1 MKLKS
6 YLKDNKS
13 GFSLIELLIVVALMI
28 IIATVSGSAL
38 VNVNKTRA
46 KSCATKLSSML
57 SQCKINSLSGI
68 ENTLTLSFNNDKKCY
83 ECSLTKDGES
93 EAYKTENI
101 GTDKLEIN
109 IDDYSIK
116 TGKLSVRFD
125 KQTGALSEFKYG
137 ESGFN
142 ATSGTKANNY
152 VINVTSDKT
161 YEIDISALTGNQ
173 EPELVVSA
181 S

>member
-13 GFSLIELLIVVALMI
+13 GFSLIELLVVVALMI

-38 VNVNKTRA
+38 VNVNKTNA

-57 SQCKINSLSGI
+57 SQSKINSLSGI
-68 ENTLTLSFNNDKKCY
+68 DNILTLSFDGEY
-83 ECSLTKDGES
+83 YVCSLTKDGES

-101 GTDKLEIN
+101 GIDKLEIS

-116 TGKLSVRFD
+116 TGILTVRFD
-125 KQTGALSEFKYG
+125 KQTGALTEFKYG
-137 ESGFN
+137 ENGFN
-142 ATSGTKANNY
+142 AASGTKNNNY

-161 YEIDISALTGNQ
+161 YKIDISSLTGNQ
-173 EPELVVSA
+173 EPELVSDA